1 VIDGLVDLVEL
12 GRGGFGTVYQ
22 ARQVDLGRAVA
33 VKVLPDV
40 RADTEAYG
48 RFVRE
53 CRALGA
59 LGGHPNIAT
68 VFGCGLTDDGS
79 GYLSLELLPGGSLA
93 DRVAAG
99 ASSWESVGAW
109 GVALAGALETA
120 HRAGI
125 THRDIKPENV
135 LFDGLGTPKLL
146 DFGIAGVPGAFRT
159 ATGAVTLTLSHAA
172 PEVVA
177 GGRGGVPAD
186 VYSLASTLFAALAGR
201 AAFTAPSDET
211 LVPMLA
217 RIASAP
223 VPDLRPDGV
232 PDEVCSVIER
242 GMAKDPADRP
252 ASAEELG
259 VALRAALAEH
269 GVAVPAPPL
278 LAVTPL
284 DDDAA
289 VAALAAPALL
299 AAAGT
304 DVTVTR
310 GTPTGPPPAT
320 GSDPALAETV
330 RSDRRHERRATGW
343 AFVAGAA
350 VLAAGLL
357 GWQAYTASQQPAPL
371 AGPSQSSTASG
382 SSSASPRPSTTPKP
396 GRSTAP
402 SGTRSAA
409 PVSTGGA
416 AQGATSAPDVPP
428 TTPAPTKHSSPT
440 PTPKTSPTPTPTPV
454 PSQPTGVRTTTSTYV
469 GGQVEVSL
477 TFTAPTGGPRPT
489 GYDVVRT
496 QVGGSAG
503 GSTTTYSWGAV
514 TSGTVSVAAPP
525 TGVRYVWSVRSRI
538 GTQVSAASKARVTVP
553 KLVGLVAWQAR
564 DELRAVGLSARTT
577 TRKVTS
583 TRQYGKVVAQ
593 GTKAGSVVGAG
604 TVVGITVGSKQ

>member
-1 VIDGLVDLVEL
+1 VPPVIDGLVDLVEL

-40 RADTEAYG
+40 RADTDAFG

-99 ASSWESVGAW
+99 PSPWDSVGTW

-232 PDEVCSVIER
+232 PDEVCAVIER

-259 VALRAALAEH
+259 VALRAALADH
-269 GVAVPAPPL
+269 GVVVAAPPL

-289 VAALAAPALL
+289 VTTLAAPALL

-304 DVTVTR
+304 DVTLTR
-310 GTPTGPPPAT
+310 GTPTGPSAAADPA
-320 GSDPALAETV
+320 DPALAATV

-350 VLAAGLL
+350 VVAAGLL
-357 GWQAYTASQQPAPL
+357 GWQAYAASQQPALL
-371 AGPSQSSTASG
+371 AGPSPSSSG
-382 SSSASPRPSTTPKP
+382 SVGARPTTTPTP
-396 GRSTAP
+396 ARSTP
-402 SGTRSAA
+402 GTTRSAA
-409 PVSTGGA
+409 PVSSGGT
-416 AQGATSAPDVPP
+416 AQGATSAPDTPP
-428 TTPAPTKHSSPT
+428 SSPAPTRRTTPA
-440 PTPKTSPTPTPTPV
+440 PTPKTSPTPAPKPV
-454 PSQPTGVRTTTSTYV
+454 PSQPTAVRTTGSTYI
-469 GGQVEVSL
+469 GRQVEVTL

-489 GYDVVRT
+489 AYDVQLT
-496 QVGGSAG
+496 QVGGAAT
-503 GSTTTYSWGAV
+503 GSTSTYSWGAI
-514 TSGTVSVAAPP
+514 TSGTVSVATPP
-525 TGVRYVWSVRSRI
+525 SGVRYVWSVRARI
-538 GTQVSAASKARVTVP
+538 GSQTSAFSKARAAVP
-553 KLVGLVAWQAR
+553 NLVGLVAWQAR
-564 DELRAVGLSARTT
+564 DELRAVGLTARTT
-577 TRKVTS
+577 TKKVTS
-583 TRQYGKVVAQ
+583 SQQVGKVSAQ
-593 GTKAGSVVGAG
+593 GTKAGKVVAAG
-604 TVVGITVGSKQ
+604 TVVAITVGSKQ

>member
-1 VIDGLVDLVEL
+1 MPPVIDGLVDLVEL

-79 GYLSLELLPGGSLA
+79 GFLSMELLPGGSLSE
-93 DRVAAG
+93 RVASGPSA
-99 ASSWESVGAW
+99 WESVGAW

-135 LFDGLGTPKLL
+135 LFDGLGTPKLV

-186 VYSLASTLFAALAGR
+186 VYSLTSTLYAALAGR
-201 AAFTAPSDET
+201 AAFAAPSDET

-223 VPDLRPDGV
+223 VPDLRPEGV
-232 PDEVCSVIER
+232 PDDVCAVIER

-269 GVAVPAPPL
+269 GVVVAAPPL

-284 DDDAA
+284 SDDGVA
-289 VAALAAPALL
+289 VALAAPAAL

-304 DVTVTR
+304 DVTITR
-310 GTPTGPPPAT
+310 GSATGPPPGDPDALTAT
-320 GSDPALAETV
+320 GAAGAATV
-330 RSDRRHERRATGW
+330 VADRRHERRATGW

-350 VLAAGLL
+350 VVAAALL
-357 GWQAYTASQQPAPL
+357 GWRAYDASQAT
-371 AGPSQSSTASG
+371 AAASGPSTSP
-382 SSSASPRPSTTPKP
+382 SSSASARSTPPGSSTAKPSTSTSPTSSAGGSGGSSGQGASTSPTHSSARPTSSSPKPSTTP
-396 GRSTAP
+396 T
-402 SGTRSAA
+402 
-409 PVSTGGA
+409 
-416 AQGATSAPDVPP
+416 PP
-428 TTPAPTKHSSPT
+428 
-440 PTPKTSPTPTPTPV
+440 PV
-454 PSQPTGVRTTTSTYV
+454 PSQPTAVKAASGSYV
-469 GGQVEVSL
+469 SGGQIEVSL
-477 TFTAPTGGPRPT
+477 SFTAPTSGPRPT

-496 QVGGSAG
+496 IVGGTSG
-503 GSTTTYSWGAV
+503 GTSSTTSWGAV
-514 TSGTVSVAAPP
+514 TSGAVVVPAPP
-525 TGVRYVWSVRSRI
+525 SGVHYRWTVRARI
-538 GTQVSAASKARVTVP
+538 GTQVSASSAARAVVP
-553 KLVGLVAWQAR
+553 KVVGQTLATAR
-564 DELRAVGLSARTT
+564 SELRALGLSASTT
-577 TRKVTS
+577 YKVVTTKS
-583 TRQYGKVVAQ
+583 QRGKVIAQ
-593 GTKAGSVVGAG
+593 SIKAGNVVGVG
-604 TVVGITVGSKQ
+604 TVVGLTVGKPA